1 MVKILEIFIRR
12 WLISLIKR
20 NGDLKMD
27 SSDTNALKMDF
38 VSSQALKESSSM
50 EKISMIV
57 DKVKEGDLLV
67 IEGGLTPTEEA
78 ELIETT
84 MREIDIE
91 NFVGIDIYTLEKD
104 KSSFFGLSKKKAIG
118 ITIIGPANVMKTVK
132 KRENFLS
139 MIANLGDSGASLH

>member
-1 MVKILEIFIRR
+1 
-12 WLISLIKR
+12 LISLIKR
-20 NGDLKMD
+20 NEDFKMD

>member
-1 MVKILEIFIRR
+1 M
-12 WLISLIKR
+12 
-20 NGDLKMD
+20 NG
-27 SSDTNALKMDF
+27 LKMDF
-38 VSSQALKESSSM
+38 LSSDALLAHTSM

-57 DKVKEGDLLV
+57 ERVKEGNLV
-67 IEGGLTPTEEA
+67 IIEGGLSPEEEA

-104 KSSFFGLSKKKAIG
+104 RKSLFGISKKKTVG
-118 ITIIGPANVMKTVK
+118 LTIIGPANIMKTVK
-132 KRENFLS
+132 KKSNFLS

>member
-1 MVKILEIFIRR
+1 
-12 WLISLIKR
+12 
-20 NGDLKMD
+20 MD
-27 SSDTNALKMDF
+27 STDTNALKMVF
-38 VSSQALKESSSM
+38 VSSEALKNSTSM

-67 IEGGLTPTEEA
+67 IEGALTPSEEA

-104 KSSFFGLSKKKAIG
+104 QSSFFGLSKKKAIG

-139 MIANLGDSGASLH
+139 MIANLGDSGASMH

>member
-1 MVKILEIFIRR
+1 
-12 WLISLIKR
+12 
-20 NGDLKMD
+20 MD
-27 SSDTNALKMDF
+27 STDTNALKMDF
-38 VSSQALKESSSM
+38 VSSEALKNSTNM

-67 IEGGLTPTEEA
+67 IEGGLTPSEEA

-104 KSSFFGLSKKKAIG
+104 KSSFFGLSKKKTIG